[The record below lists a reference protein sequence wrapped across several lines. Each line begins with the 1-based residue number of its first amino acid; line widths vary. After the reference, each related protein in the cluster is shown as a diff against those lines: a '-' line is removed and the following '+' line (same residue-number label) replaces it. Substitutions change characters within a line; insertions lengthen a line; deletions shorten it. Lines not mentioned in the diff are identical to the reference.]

1 MIPVLCLARNALSF
15 LIHGPVRT
23 TLTTLDVIQARGR
36 GREEGIAKMLD
47 SDTDGRGRAGDISDI
62 KFDAMLFGFRLQAE
76 A

>member
-15 LIHGPVRT
+15 LIHGPVR
-23 TLTTLDVIQARGR
+23 TTLDVIQARGR

-62 KFDAMLFGFRLQAE
+62 KFDAMLFGFRMQAE